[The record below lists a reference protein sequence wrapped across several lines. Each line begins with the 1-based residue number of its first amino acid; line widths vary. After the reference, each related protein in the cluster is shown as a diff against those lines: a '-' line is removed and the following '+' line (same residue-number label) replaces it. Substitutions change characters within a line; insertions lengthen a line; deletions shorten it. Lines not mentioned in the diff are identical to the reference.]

1 MSYLSS
7 KSIIHGDL
15 AARNIL
21 IAKDGTALT
30 AKVSD
35 FGMARILEGSY
46 YTIGQKPLPVKWT
59 APEVSKS
66 KFLKQ
71 KVINYGKLSL
81 KSDVWSFGICLWEI
95 FSRGKVPYPG
105 LSNEEVAKKVTSG
118 YQMTVPECQPQVA
131 KLMLDC
137 WKVNPGERPSFSQL
151 LEEFGKLVAP
161 NVKRN
166 NTFLLNFNSNY
177 NLVVKE

>member
-7 KSIIHGDL
+7 KSITHGDL

-21 IAKDGTALT
+21 IAKNGTALT

-35 FGMARILEGSY
+35 FGMSKILEGSY

-59 APEVSKS
+59 APEVFKS
-66 KFLKQ
+66 TFLTQ

-95 FSRGKVPYPG
+95 LSRGKIPYPG
-105 LSNEEVAKKVTSG
+105 LSNEDVAKKVTSG
-118 YQMTVPECQPQVA
+118 YRMSVPEECEPQVA
-131 KLMLDC
+131 NLMLAC
-137 WKVNPGERPSFSQL
+137 WNFNPDERPSFSHL
-151 LEEFGKLVAP
+151 SKEFEQFFAP
-161 NVKRN
+161 NVKRH
-166 NTFLLNFNSNY
+166 NTILLNLNY
-177 NLVVKE
+177 TLVA